1 MGFVGG
7 SQGPVQIVIVD
18 ADPVQRRIV
27 AGHASTLSGMANA
40 PVAFATRAEAIGVLG
55 ANSRAVVLADL
66 ETIGGA
72 DQLAIFS
79 EGSVR
84 VIATSAR
91 GSLNTA
97 VAAIRA
103 GAVDYLPKP
112 FGAAALL
119 ERLEAAIRR
128 WDSAAPSAIAI
139 PSPSMS
145 SSARAIRMPAPQSS
159 PWREGFEGFIGRSPA
174 MQAVFE
180 QIDRI
185 APSRAPVFITGE
197 SGTGKEVCA
206 EALHARSGR
215 AGKPFVAINCGAIP
229 KDLMESEIFGHLR
242 GAFTGATETRA
253 GAAELADGGTL
264 FLDEIGEM
272 DLGLQTKLLRF
283 IQSGTVQRVGDAAV
297 RRVDVRIVSAT
308 NRDPF
313 LDIAAGR
320 FREDLFY
327 RLHVLPI
334 HMPPL
339 RERGEDILQL
349 AEAFLARYATE
360 EGRSF
365 RGFAADA
372 AERLAH
378 HPWPGNVRELQNAI
392 RRTVVLNHGGEIT
405 AAMLPATI
413 RGAVGAGRMDEA
425 PGLPRPAAAPIM
437 PFWEQERSIIE
448 SAVGAFSGNI
458 ARAAAAL
465 EISPSTIYRKRQAWQ
480 ERRTA

>member
-1 MGFVGG
+1 MGFVDG

-18 ADPVQRRIV
+18 ADPVQRRIM
-27 AGHASTLSGMANA
+27 AGHASTLAGTVDA
-40 PVAFATRAEAIGVLG
+40 PVAFATRAEAIGVL
-55 ANSRAVVLADL
+55 AADRRAVVLADL

-72 DQLAIFS
+72 EQLAIFS
-79 EGSVR
+79 EGATR

-103 GAVDYLPKP
+103 GAVDYLQKP
-112 FGAAALL
+112 FGAAALI
-119 ERLEAAIRR
+119 ERLESAIRQ
-128 WDSAAPSAIAI
+128 WNVA
-139 PSPSMS
+139 PSPSLPS
-145 SSARAIRMPAPQSS
+145 VGTPAKARDADV
-159 PWREGFEGFIGRSPA
+159 REGFEGFVGRSPA
-174 MQAVFE
+174 MQSVFE

-253 GAAELADGGTL
+253 GAAEMADGGTL

-272 DLGLQTKLLRF
+272 DLALQTKLLRF
-283 IQSGTVQRVGDAAV
+283 IQSGTVQRVGEASV

-313 LDIAAGR
+313 AEIAAGR

-339 RERGEDILQL
+339 RERGEDILLL
-349 AEAFLARYATE
+349 ADAFLARYAAE

-372 AERLAH
+372 AERLVR

-392 RRTVVLNHGGEIT
+392 RRTVVLNHGGEIA

-413 RGAVGAGRMDEA
+413 RGTAGPGRMDEA
-425 PGLPRPAAAPIM
+425 ASPPRPGTGSIM

-448 SAVGAFSGNI
+448 SAVGAFAGNI